1 MPAKPE
7 TNALLRKAH
16 HALEAAQR
24 DLDAT
29 DADNAISRAYYAT
42 FYAATAAL
50 SQADLTA
57 HTHKGTHH
65 LFYQHY
71 IDPGKIEYQHHRA
84 FLRLFQ
90 NRQDVDYA
98 FGVGVMSLED
108 ATHAVQQAEA
118 FVDAVAALLSP

>member
-1 MPAKPE
+1 MPVKPE
-7 TNALLRKAH
+7 TDALLKKAH
-16 HALEAAQR
+16 HALEAARR

-50 SQADLTA
+50 SETDLTA

-71 IDPGKIEYQHHRA
+71 IDSGIVDYQHHRA

-90 NRQDVDYA
+90 NRQDVD
-98 FGVGVMSLED
+98 
-108 ATHAVQQAEA
+108 
-118 FVDAVAALLSP
+118 